1 MAKITQQA
9 VILPDMKERKARS
22 AWAWIPSLY
31 FAQGIPYVMVNTV
44 AIIMYKRLGISN
56 ADIALYTGWLNLP
69 WVIKPLWSPIVD
81 IFRTKRLW
89 IIAMQL
95 ILGASLAGV
104 ALSLPGPEF
113 FRYSLIFFWLIAF
126 SSATHDIAVDGF
138 YMLGLDEA
146 RQSYFIGIRSTFY
159 RIALIS
165 GQGALI
171 IIAGYLEKHSANLNI
186 AWSKTFLIVAIIFLM
201 LFLYHAFILPKP
213 ASDKPAGNSEGS
225 GITSEFFR
233 TFASFFKKQ
242 QVGWALAFMLLF
254 RLGEAQLVRMASPF
268 LLDLREVGG
277 LGLSTEQIG
286 IVYGTIGIIALML
299 GGITGGIAASRKG
312 LRYWFFTMALA
323 LNLPNTVYLYM
334 AIMQP
339 ESLYLISSLVAIEQ
353 FGYGF
358 GFTAFMLYLIYFSDG
373 EHKTAHYA
381 ICTGFMALGMMLPG
395 MISGYIQEWLGYK
408 NFFIWVLISTVPG
421 FFIISRLKV
430 DKSFGIRGRDDL
442 SDSISNDNE

>member
-1 MAKITQQA
+1 
-9 VILPDMKERKARS
+9 MKDRKEKS
-22 AWAWIPSLY
+22 PWAWIPSLY
-31 FAQGIPYVMVNTV
+31 FSQGIPYVMVNTV
-44 AIIMYKRLGISN
+44 ALIMYKRLGISN
-56 ADIALYTGWLNLP
+56 ADIALYTGWLSLP

-89 IIAMQL
+89 IIVMQL

-104 ALSLPGPEF
+104 ALSLPGPDY

-171 IIAGYLEKHSANLNI
+171 IAAGYLEKHCASLNI
-186 AWSKTFLIVAIIFLM
+186 AWSRTFLIVGVIYLM

-213 ASDKPAGNSEGS
+213 ASDKPTGGSEGS
-225 GITSEFFR
+225 GIFTEFFR
-233 TFASFFKKQ
+233 TFASFFKKK
-242 QVGWALAFMLLF
+242 QVGWAITFMLLF
-254 RLGEAQLVRMASPF
+254 RLGEAQLVKMASPF
-268 LLDLREVGG
+268 LLDPREVGG

-286 IVYGTIGIIALML
+286 LVYGTIGIVALML

-312 LRYWFFTMALA
+312 LKYWFLTMALT

-334 AIMQP
+334 AIVQP
-339 ESLYLISSLVAIEQ
+339 ENLYLISSLVAVEQ

-358 GFTAFMLYLIYFSDG
+358 GFTAFMLYLIYFSEG

-395 MISGYIQEWLGYK
+395 MVSGYIQEWMGYS
-408 NFFIWVLISTVPG
+408 NFFVWVLLSTVPG

-430 DKSFGIRGRDDL
+430 DKGFGIRGKNELADSVQDDT
-442 SDSISNDNE
+442 E

>member
-81 IFRTKRLW
+81 IFQTKRLW
-89 IIAMQL
+89 IIAIQL

-186 AWSKTFLIVAIIFLM
+186 AWSKTFLIVAFLM
-201 LFLYHAFILPKP
+201 LFLPCLHP
-213 ASDKPAGNSEGS
+213 S
-225 GITSEFFR
+225 
-233 TFASFFKKQ
+233 
-242 QVGWALAFMLLF
+242 
-254 RLGEAQLVRMASPF
+254 
-268 LLDLREVGG
+268 
-277 LGLSTEQIG
+277 
-286 IVYGTIGIIALML
+286 
-299 GGITGGIAASRKG
+299 
-312 LRYWFFTMALA
+312 
-323 LNLPNTVYLYM
+323 
-334 AIMQP
+334 
-339 ESLYLISSLVAIEQ
+339 
-353 FGYGF
+353 
-358 GFTAFMLYLIYFSDG
+358 
-373 EHKTAHYA
+373 
-381 ICTGFMALGMMLPG
+381 
-395 MISGYIQEWLGYK
+395 
-408 NFFIWVLISTVPG
+408 
-421 FFIISRLKV
+421 
-430 DKSFGIRGRDDL
+430 
-442 SDSISNDNE
+442 